1 MGKTQEKR
9 RRIFDI
15 YSIQLHSLVNLGLAD
30 IELKFEKTY
39 LCPVCFNQFS
49 EADLDTSK
57 EIFLTLEDAPPK
69 SLGGKPNTLTCSK
82 CNNEFGHTID
92 FHLAEYINE
101 ADIHAF
107 LPNTGSR
114 VTMTHRGTRVQ
125 GTVNIDGNGKIT
137 IEHIKKVNNPKVLQE
152 YVAKTGKDD
161 VADLEFPASRVDFKK
176 FEVALLKT
184 AYILAFEKFGYPL
197 ILSKAFD
204 IVRDQLRNPEKDI
217 YPTGFWSRQSVFN
230 RSNAGVHLIVT
241 PGFEGFQAI
250 FILSTGA
257 SESGYGVYLPISY
270 KTAKKTIENLKQ
282 QEAGFGLKYESY
294 QQSDYFNDES
304 NQQMCV
310 AFMNR
315 HNK

>member
-1 MGKTQEKR
+1 MSKTQEKR
-9 RRIFDI
+9 HKIFNI
-15 YSIQLHSLVNLGLAD
+15 YSKQLHSLVDNGLSD
-30 IELKFEKTY
+30 IQLKFEKTY
-39 LCPVCFNQFS
+39 ICPICYNQFS

-57 EIFLTLEDAPPK
+57 ESFLTLEDAPPK
-69 SLGGKPNTLTCSK
+69 SLGGKANTLTCNK

-114 VTMTHRGTRVQ
+114 VKMTHKGIRVQ
-125 GTVNIDGNGKIT
+125 GIVNVDADGKIT
-137 IEHIKKVNNPKVLQE
+137 ITHIEKINNPKVLKD

-161 VADLEFPASRVDFKK
+161 IADLEFPASRVEFKK
-176 FEVALLKT
+176 FEIALLKT

-204 IVRDQLRNPEKDI
+204 IVRDQLRNPEKNI
-217 YPTGFWSRQSVFN
+217 YSTGFWSRQSVFN
-230 RSNAGVHLIVT
+230 KSIAGVLLIIT

-250 FILSTGA
+250 FVLATGA

-270 KTAKKTIENLKQ
+270 KTAISTIENFKK

-294 QQSDYFNDES
+294 QESDYFNDES
-304 NQQMCV
+304 NQKMCV
-310 AFMNR
+310 AFMNK